1 MAFYFQKISDEGTS
15 NPIVARTFIQWS
27 ELMQPCR
34 LHKDQKIDKD
44 KKADLGAVFLG
55 IQKAILA
62 AHKEAA
68 PLVEELRAIDSDP
81 VAHGL
86 IWEPHKRA
94 IPSALKL
101 DNLGAFLKYAHEC
114 LRWLAQALSIFFDQG
129 WNEAK
134 FEPILEYAKK
144 EQERIQEDW
153 LLVELLQRDLAWLE
167 DMRELR
173 NVEDHKLY
181 KREKKGSFFVN
192 YTLSEKGELVRP
204 KLYDGRD
211 VLAFL
216 ADAVERLF
224 LFSELLIV
232 SAIEIY
238 LPEPIAIAEIPVEK
252 RRKECPKRFKLGLG
266 YFSVPPRDYLP
277 TT

>member
-15 NPIVARTFIQWS
+15 NPIVARTFVQWS

-44 KKADLGAVFLG
+44 KKADLGAIFLG

-62 AHKEAA
+62 AHKEAM
-68 PLVEELRAIDSDP
+68 PLIEELRSIDGDP

-144 EQERIQEDW
+144 EQERVQEDW
-153 LLVELLQRDLAWLE
+153 FLVELLQRDLAWLE

-173 NVEDHKLY
+173 NVEDHKLH
-181 KREKKGSFFVN
+181 KREKKRPFLAN
-192 YTLSEKGELVRP
+192 YTLSEKGELIRP
-204 KLYDGRD
+204 KLSDGRD
-211 VLAFL
+211 ILVFL
-216 ADAVERLF
+216 ADAAERLF
-224 LFSELLIV
+224 LFSELLMV
-232 SAIEIY
+232 S
-238 LPEPIAIAEIPVEK
+238 VV
-252 RRKECPKRFKLGLG
+252 
-266 YFSVPPRDYLP
+266 SN
-277 TT
+277 

>member
-1 MAFYFQKISDEGTS
+1 MSFYFQKISDEGTS
-15 NPIVARTFIQWS
+15 NPIVARTFVQWS
-27 ELMQPCR
+27 ELLELCR
-34 LHKDQKIDKD
+34 LGND
-44 KKADLGAVFLG
+44 KKNDLRAIFFD
-55 IQKAILA
+55 IEKAILA
-62 AHKEAA
+62 AHKEAM
-68 PLVEELRAIDSDP
+68 PLIEELRSIDSNP

-134 FEPILEYAKK
+134 FEPILKYVKD
-144 EQERIQEDW
+144 EQEKVQEDW
-153 LLVELLQRDLAWLE
+153 LLVELLERDIIWLE
-167 DMRELR
+167 EMRNLR

-181 KREKKGSFFVN
+181 KRKKKNSFFVN
-192 YTLSEKGELVRP
+192 YTLFKDGELVRP
-204 KLYDGRD
+204 KLYDGKE

-224 LFSELLIV
+224 FFSELLIV
-232 SAIEIY
+232 STIEIF
-238 LPEPIAIAEIPVEK
+238 LPEPITIEEIPVEK
-252 RRKECPKRFKLGLG
+252 RNKECPKRFKLGLG
-266 YFSVPPRDYLP
+266 YFSVPPLLANGEYGSG
-277 TT
+277 